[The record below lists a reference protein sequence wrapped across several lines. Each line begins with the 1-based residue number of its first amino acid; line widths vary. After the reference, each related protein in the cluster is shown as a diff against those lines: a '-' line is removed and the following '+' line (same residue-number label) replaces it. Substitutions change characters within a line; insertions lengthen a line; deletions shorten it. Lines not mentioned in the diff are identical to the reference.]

1 MNVSK
6 VSEEGLCLTQ
16 TGTPYYA
23 SPEVWKDQPYDE
35 KSDIWSLGCVLY
47 ELICLKV
54 PFKAED
60 MEGLYKKVTRGI
72 YARLPPE
79 YSQELSAVIRA
90 LLQVNPDQRPSCDKI
105 LKMPIIQ
112 KHMVGE
118 GEEEVKCELLRTIKA
133 ETFQT
138 ISENLPKANYQPAP
152 PVKKKAKEVKGLK
165 SIVESTEEREAK
177 NEL

>member
-1 MNVSK
+1 M
-6 VSEEGLCLTQ
+6 EFFWFIQTQ
-16 TGTPYYA
+16 
-23 SPEVWKDQPYDE
+23 
-35 KSDIWSLGCVLY
+35 
-47 ELICLKV
+47 
-54 PFKAED
+54 
-60 MEGLYKKVTRGI
+60 GLYKKVTRGI

-79 YSQELSAVIRA
+79 YSQELSTVIRA
-90 LLQVNPDQRPSCDKI
+90 LLQVNPDQLPSCDKI

-152 PVKKKAKEVKGLK
+152 PGKKKAKEVKGLK

>member
-6 VSEEGLCLTQ
+6 ISEEGLCMTQ

-72 YARLPPE
+72 YSRIPPE

-90 LLQVNPDQRPSCDKI
+90 LLQVNPEQRPSCEKI
-105 LKMPIIQ
+105 LKMPVVM

-138 ISENLPKANYQPAP
+138 ISENLPKPNYQPVP
-152 PVKKKAKEVKGLK
+152 PKKKPKGLK
-165 SIVESTEEREAK
+165 AIFESI
-177 NEL
+177 

>member
-1 MNVSK
+1 M
-6 VSEEGLCLTQ
+6 
-16 TGTPYYA
+16 
-23 SPEVWKDQPYDE
+23 
-35 KSDIWSLGCVLY
+35 LY

-72 YARLPPE
+72 YPRLPPE

-105 LKMPIIQ
+105 LKMPIVQ
-112 KHMVGE
+112 KHMVVE
-118 GEEEVKCELLRTIKA
+118 GEEEIKCELLRTIKA

-138 ISENLPKANYQPAP
+138 ISENLPKANYQPVP
-152 PVKKKAKEVKGLK
+152 GKKKPKEAKGLK
-165 SIVESTEEREAK
+165 SIVEATEER
-177 NEL
+177 